1 MDTAAPVSAVWRPQ
15 LLQLYQGAGAAN
27 CSFVAALALDPEAV
41 QKYGGAAAYFVNFT
55 IDAAPEASDPTLSV
69 ELLWVNKTAT
79 RMAEASFMS
88 FAPAL
93 EPAPSNA
100 SYSMDVLGSRVSPL
114 EVVDMGTQH
123 LHAVWDGVGYDNR
136 AAGGAF
142 VWIQALDTPLVA
154 PGDAEHLLV
163 YDGLARPD
171 MAGGWHFNVHNNA
184 WGTAFPQWYGDNAR
198 ARWLLTLASPA
209 NGL

>member
-1 MDTAAPVSAVWRPQ
+1 MA
-15 LLQLYQGAGAAN
+15 
-27 CSFVAALALDPEAV
+27 SFVLDAEASQRFGGASAYFLNFTLDPDSSS
-41 QKYGGAAAYFVNFT
+41 Q
-55 IDAAPEASDPTLSV
+55 DPSLAV

-93 EPAPSNA
+93 EATPSNA
-100 SYSMDVLGSRVSPL
+100 SYSMDILGSRVSPL

-163 YDGLARPD
+163 YDGLTRPD
-171 MAGGWHFNVHNNA
+171 MAGGWHFNVHNNL

-209 NGL
+209 SGQGKKV